1 MQIAELLNAM
11 QLITVRTA
19 TGMIGPDP
27 LEAMNAGVQT
37 VLSSQQGPVHRT
49 SRRCFTQI
57 GEV

>member
-1 MQIAELLNAM
+1 MQIAGLLNAM

-27 LEAMNAGVQT
+27 LKAMNAGVQT
-37 VLSSQQGPVHRT
+37 VLSSQQGPVHR
-49 SRRCFTQI
+49 RCFTQI